1 MSLTE
6 ITAKLNELASHWEQ
20 FKVVN
25 DRRLKEIEQRGTP
38 DPLTSEQVRKLN
50 SVLDGYKDN
59 IERLETALHRPYAT
73 SKAQLLSSSEQKY
86 KQAFCDYLRKGN
98 ESGLGQLESKALSA
112 GADADG
118 GYLVTSYM
126 TETMIKTI
134 EDNSPM
140 RQLASITSIST
151 DALELIED
159 HDTASAG
166 WTTET
171 EARPDTKTPQIGK
184 KIIPVHELYAQPK
197 ATQKLIDDASID
209 IESWLASKLTDVFVR
224 MENSAFIN
232 GDGKGKPRGI
242 LACENSKTWG
252 KIEQIATGDPNNIT
266 TQGVFELYF
275 SLREVYAV
283 RAQFLMSRAAVQA
296 LRLLKDNT
304 NGQYLWQPGLAAGNP
319 DTVFGCAVTRCADM
333 PGLGKGSIIMA
344 FADFKCAYQIVDRQ
358 GIRVLRDPYTDKP
371 FVKYYTTRRVG
382 GDVTNFEAIK
392 LLRLAA

>member
-25 DRRLKEIEQRGTP
+25 DRRLKEIEKRGSP
-38 DPLTSEQVRKLN
+38 DPLTTEQVHKLN
-50 SVLDGYKDN
+50 NALDFYQDN
-59 IERLETALHRPYAT
+59 IERLETAIYRPHAE
-73 SKAQLLSSSEQKY
+73 SKSQQSSSSEREY
-86 KQAFCDYLRKGN
+86 KQAFCDYLRKGS
-98 ESGLGQLESKALSA
+98 ESRLGQLERKTLSA
-112 GADADG
+112 GSDNDG

-126 TETMIKTI
+126 SETMIKTI

-159 HDTASAG
+159 HDEASAG
-166 WTTET
+166 WTSET

-209 IESWLASKLTDVFVR
+209 IESWLASKLTDIFVR

-232 GDGKGKPRGI
+232 GDGEGKPKGI
-242 LACENSKTWG
+242 LACDNGKTWG
-252 KIEQIATGDPNNIT
+252 KIEQITTGDPNNIT
-266 TQGVFELYF
+266 PRSIFELYF

-319 DTVFGCAVTRCADM
+319 DTVLGCVVARCADM
-333 PGLGKGSIIMA
+333 PGLSKESVVMA
-344 FADFKCAYQIVDRQ
+344 FADFKSAYQIVDRQ
-358 GIRVLRDPYTDKP
+358 GIRILRDPYTDKP